1 MKGFVFP
8 LVAQPGGTGCAPTL
22 GSMTF
27 PTARPLDASEQE
39 LLAVATRTIDAA
51 TDRTTP
57 EADGLHTVG
66 AAVLD
71 GGGSVHTGVNLYH
84 FTGGPC
90 AELVALGAARANGAR
105 EVAAI
110 VAVGDLGRGVLAL
123 CGRDRQVLVDHHPG
137 CRVVVPGP
145 DGGPPV
151 SVEVGD
157 LLPGA
162 YRSSTAVEASPTADP
177 EEV

>member
-1 MKGFVFP
+1 MTTGTP
-8 LVAQPGGTGCAPTL
+8 SPVAGTP
-22 GSMTF
+22 F
-27 PTARPLDASEQE
+27 PTACPLDAAERE
-39 LLAVATRTIDAA
+39 LLAAATRTIDAA

-71 GGGSVHTGVNLYH
+71 GEGRVHTGVKLYH
-84 FTGGPC
+84 VTGGPC

-105 EVAAI
+105 RVAAI
-110 VAVGDLGRGVLAL
+110 VAVGDLGRGVLAP

-137 CRVVVPGP
+137 CRVLVPGP
-145 DGGPPV
+145 DGGEPV
-151 SVEVGD
+151 SVQVAD

-162 YRSSTAVEASPTADP
+162 YRSSTAVGENPGHDH
-177 EEV
+177 